1 VSVTEQLVIHA
12 QEFNVRIDQIEKLA
26 ILNHSELLDIVLDL
40 IDKINVLE
48 VRVKEI
54 HANEMA

>member
-1 VSVTEQLVIHA
+1 MSVTEQLVIHA